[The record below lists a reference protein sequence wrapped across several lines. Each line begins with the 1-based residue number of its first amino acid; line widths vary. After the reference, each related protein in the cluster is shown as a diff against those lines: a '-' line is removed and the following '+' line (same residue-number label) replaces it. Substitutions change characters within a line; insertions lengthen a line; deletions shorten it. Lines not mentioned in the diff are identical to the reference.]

1 MDETLAGD
9 IDEVGLTAQPADFE
23 SFYRT
28 AWNRTYRALAVTL
41 DDPDLAREAV
51 DEAMVRAYRSWR
63 KVRRYENQTGWVYR
77 VALNWA
83 ISQLR
88 KRRRLVFGRRPVEV
102 GLPDR
107 YSSPDLYEALHR
119 LDIKHRSVV
128 VLRHLL
134 DWSEAEIA
142 AALRIPQGTVKS
154 RLSRALAKLRK
165 EMS

>member
-1 MDETLAGD
+1 MDETLAGS
-9 IDEVGLTAQPADFE
+9 IDEVSLGSQPAEFE
-23 SFYRT
+23 SFYR
-28 AWNRTYRALAVTL
+28 AVWNRIYRALAVTL

-63 KVRRYENQTGWVYR
+63 KVRGYDNQTGWVYR

-88 KRRRLVFGRRPVEV
+88 KRRRLVYGRRPVEV
-102 GLPDR
+102 GLVDDYP
-107 YSSPDLYEALHR
+107 SPDLYEALHR
-119 LDIKHRSVV
+119 LDVKHRSVV

-134 DWSEAEIA
+134 DWSEEEIA
-142 AALRIPQGTVKS
+142 GALRVPRGTVKS
-154 RLSRALAKLRK
+154 RLNRAMTKLRE